1 MRIKKDW
8 ASLEKRLGYQFHNK
22 ALLEQALTHSSF
34 GATNNERLEF
44 LGDAVLETVM
54 SLYLY
59 QTRAQ
64 AVEDE
69 LTRLRIL
76 MVRGETLARV
86 AKRFGLSEFLRL
98 GLGERKSGGQ
108 RRESI
113 LEDALEALI
122 GAVYVDCGD
131 FARCQQ
137 LLLSW
142 FEPELEAL
150 PQSALALKDAKTR
163 LQEYL
168 QARGLPL
175 PEYEVV
181 AMSGPDHAKI
191 TEILAKSG
199 HFSVQTKAS
208 SRKKAEQA
216 AAEQLWDY
224 YHQEYKDKI

>member
-1 MRIKKDW
+1 MSVKKNW
-8 ASLEKRLGYQFHNK
+8 AALEKRLAYTFNNK

-34 GATNNERLEF
+34 GAQNNERLEF
-44 LGDAVLETVM
+44 LGDAILEAAV

-59 QTRAQ
+59 RERPT

-76 MVRGETLARV
+76 MVRGETLTGV
-86 AKRFGLSEFLRL
+86 AKRFGLSEYLRL
-98 GLGERKSGGQ
+98 GAGERKSGGH

-113 LEDALEALI
+113 LEDAMEALI
-122 GAVYVDCGD
+122 GAVYVDSGD
-131 FARCQQ
+131 LVLCQN
-137 LLLSW
+137 LVLAWLA
-142 FEPELEAL
+142 PELAAL
-150 PQSALALKDAKTR
+150 PQSALVLKDAKTR

-168 QARGLPL
+168 QGRGLPL
-175 PEYEVV
+175 PEYEVM

-191 TEILAKSG
+191 TEIRATSG
-199 HFSVQTKAS
+199 TFSVETRAS

-224 YHQEYKDKI
+224 YQHNQ